1 MFFNRS
7 LGNGGAERQ
16 LVTKARAM
24 QARGMAVAVM
34 VLYDGPMRA
43 ELDAAGV
50 EVITLGK
57 KGRWDFLFLVRLI
70 RAVKEWRPDA
80 IYCFG
85 GAMLFGTLAKPFLK
99 GTPLIWGIRASN
111 MNFEFYGVA
120 SRLLLR
126 LHAFQACR
134 ASLVI
139 CNSERGR
146 QHVLGKG
153 FPKNRTKVVP
163 NGIDIERWQFDANGR
178 ERLRESW
185 GATPEQILIGIS
197 ARLDPI
203 KDHATFL
210 RMAAKCYQTRPNL
223 RFVLIGGNTTAAY
236 SKELHALAASLLPE
250 DAVIWTG
257 NCPEME
263 AAYSAL
269 DVLVLTSLAEGFPNA
284 IGEGM
289 ACGLRVV
296 STDAGDARLIIGDTG
311 HVTDIGD
318 VDGLASAVLS
328 LAADTEKPP
337 HAEPRQRIV
346 DNFSVDAL
354 LDRTLTM
361 IGKAITGP

>member
-1 MFFNRS
+1 MP
-7 LGNGGAERQ
+7 
-16 LVTKARAM
+16 
-24 QARGMAVAVM
+24 VAVM
-34 VLYDGPMRA
+34 ILYGGPMRA
-43 ELDAAGV
+43 ELDVAGV
-50 EVITLGK
+50 QVIALEK
-57 KGRWDFLFLVRLI
+57 KGRWDFSVLVRLI
-70 RAVKEWRPDA
+70 RAVRKWRPDA

-99 GTPLIWGIRASN
+99 GAPLIWGIRASN
-111 MNFEFYGVA
+111 MNFEFYSVV
-120 SRLLLR
+120 SRLLMR
-126 LHAFQACR
+126 LDALQARC

-139 CNSERGR
+139 CNSEMGR

-153 FPKNRTKVVP
+153 FPKKRTTVVP
-163 NGIDIERWQFDANGR
+163 NGIDIERWQFDADGR
-178 ERLRESW
+178 ERLREIW
-185 GATPEQILIGIS
+185 GATSEQILIGIS
-197 ARLDPI
+197 ARLDPV

-210 RMAAKCYQTRPNL
+210 RMAAKCYETRPDL
-223 RFVLIGGNTTAAY
+223 RFVLIGDDTTAAY
-236 SKELHALAASLLPE
+236 TKELHTLAANLLPE

-257 NCPEME
+257 NCSEME

-328 LAADTEKPP
+328 LAADTAKPP
-337 HAEPRQRIV
+337 HAEPRRRIV
-346 DNFSVDAL
+346 ENFSVDAL

-361 IGKAITGP
+361 IGKAIPGPKT